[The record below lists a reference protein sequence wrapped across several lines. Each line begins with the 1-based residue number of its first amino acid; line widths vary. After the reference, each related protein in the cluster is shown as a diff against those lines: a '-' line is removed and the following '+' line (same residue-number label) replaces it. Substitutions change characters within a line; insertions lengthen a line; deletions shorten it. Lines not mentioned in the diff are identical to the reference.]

1 MAYRTLFAAAATIA
15 ALFIAGCGSSDSGN
29 AKSGDSTSSAASG
42 GSSSFTKKSP
52 LKVGYSVFDLK
63 QPYWQLYVRG
73 IKDQAKKD
81 GYAYVESDQKSSEQ
95 TQVAGS
101 ADLISQG
108 ISALIVS
115 PIQPSALPAT
125 ITQAHAAKIPV
136 VIGDVGAVGPYDTY
150 VLSNNTNGGKLAAQ
164 YMVKQLEGKPGTKKI
179 AVVELDPG
187 ITVGKQRVQGF
198 VDELKTHPDFKIVSS
213 LNGHNDTQ
221 GGFSV
226 TQNAL
231 SSNPDLA
238 GVFTANDPMGEGASQ
253 ALAQA
258 KKAKDVVLVS
268 FNGDP
273 PALDLVE
280 QGKMAATV
288 VQDPYGQGVTA
299 MKAVVSLLG
308 GDKPP
313 FTLPA
318 QKTIEF
324 PVKLAT
330 KENVAE
336 LKARNATLL
345 GG

>member
-1 MAYRTLFAAAATIA
+1 MDMRFRKLVA
-15 ALFIAGCGSSDSGN
+15 ALVAVTALVVIGCGSDDSDDSSKTSDGSSG
-29 AKSGDSTSSAASG
+29 G
-42 GSSSFTKKSP
+42 GSSTFVKKTP

-73 IKDQAKKD
+73 IKEEAEKA
-81 GYAYVESDQKSSEQ
+81 GYDYLESDQKSSEQ

-101 ADLISQG
+101 ADLINQG

-115 PIQPSALPAT
+115 PIQPDALPAT
-125 ITQAHAAKIPV
+125 ITQAHASKIPV
-136 VIGDVGAVGPYDTY
+136 VIGDVGATGDYDTY
-150 VLSNNTNGGKLAAQ
+150 VLSDNTNGGKLAAQ
-164 YMVKQLEGKPGTKKI
+164 YMYEQLKDKPGTKKI
-179 AVVELDPG
+179 GVVELDPG

-198 VDELKTHPDFKIVSS
+198 VDELKTHPDFKVVAS
-213 LNGHNDTQ
+213 LNGKNDTQ
-221 GGFSV
+221 GGFAV
-226 TQNAL
+226 TQNIL
-231 SSNPDLA
+231 SANPDLA

-258 KKAKDVVLVS
+258 KKTDSVILVS

-288 VQDPYGQGVTA
+288 VQDPYGQGRTA
-299 MKAVVSLLG
+299 MKAVLSLLDG
-308 GDKPP
+308 KEPP
-313 FTLPA
+313 FTLA
-318 QKTIEF
+318 SEKTIEF

-330 KENVAE
+330 KENVKE
-336 LKARNATLL
+336 IKARNAELL